1 MATRTN
7 CSHDLQRRH
16 VFELS
21 EYLQQMYIII
31 GIGSPALVTKIMEA
45 KMRNEQIAPSLP
57 SCVP

>member
-21 EYLQQMYIII
+21 EYLQQMFIII
-31 GIGSPALVTKIMEA
+31 RIGSPSLVTKMV
-45 KMRNEQIAPSLP
+45 K
-57 SCVP
+57 